1 VDRAVDIFPIITV
14 VAEPVTDSDPVRDGS
29 PRIPPDE
36 PRRDLALWGQ
46 GREARSAWVAP
57 RSLAPIITIQH
68 VALSPPLDPRLVL
81 MSAPT
86 SEQARRYRLL
96 RHRLLSQGDPRIIAV
111 TSPWGGDGTT
121 TCALNLALATAEDA
135 MTRVLLLDA
144 NLRRPSLAKILRFS
158 PTVSIIDNAVHVGCV
173 GPPYPVVSISST
185 TLHAAPLP
193 DAPFDGARLDRTLL
207 ATVLSELRE
216 AYDYIIIDAASVL
229 ESGDADVVAECSDGV
244 IVALRAG
251 RSKKREIQRAIAQL
265 APAPVLGSVLI
276 DA

>member
-1 VDRAVDIFPIITV
+1 VDRAVDTSPIIIL
-14 VAEPVTDSDPVRDGS
+14 VAEPLVDSDPVQA
-29 PRIPPDE
+29 PRVGQDE
-36 PRRDLALWGQ
+36 ARRDLALWRNGA
-46 GREARSAWVAP
+46 ETPSNWVAP
-57 RSLAPIITIQH
+57 RRVTPIITVDH
-68 VALSPPLDPRLVL
+68 VALSAPFDPRLVL
-81 MSAPT
+81 MSEPT
-86 SEQARRYRLL
+86 SERTRRYRLL
-96 RHRLLSQGDPRIIAV
+96 RHRLLSQGDPRIVAV
-111 TSPWGGDGTT
+111 TSPWGGDGKS

-158 PTVSIIDNAVHVGCV
+158 PTHSIIDNVVHVGSV
-173 GPPYPVVSISST
+173 GPPYPVVAISST
-185 TLHAAPLP
+185 TLHVAPLP

-216 AYDYIIIDAASVL
+216 AYDYIVIDAASVL
-229 ESGDADVVAECSDGV
+229 ESGDVDVVAECSDGV

-251 RSKKREIQRAIAQL
+251 RSKKRDIQRAVAQL

>member
-1 VDRAVDIFPIITV
+1 VDRAVDISPIITV
-14 VAEPVTDSDPVRDGS
+14 VAEPVVDADPVRGRS
-29 PRIPPDE
+29 PRVTQDE
-36 PRRDLALWGQ
+36 ARRDLALWGN
-46 GREARSAWVAP
+46 GAETRSDWVVP
-57 RSLAPIITIQH
+57 RTPIITVEQ
-68 VALSPPLDPRLVL
+68 VALSAPLDPRLVL
-81 MSAPT
+81 MNEPT
-86 SEQARRYRLL
+86 SERARRYRLL
-96 RHRLLSQGDPRIIAV
+96 RHRLLSQGDPRIVAV
-111 TSPWGGDGTT
+111 TSPWGGDGKT

-144 NLRRPSLAKILRFS
+144 NLRRPSLAKILCFS
-158 PTVSIIDNAVHVGCV
+158 PTHSIIDNVVHVGSM
-173 GPPYPVVSISST
+173 GPPYPVVFISST

-229 ESGDADVVAECSDGV
+229 ESGDVDVVAECSDGV

-251 RSKKREIQRAIAQL
+251 RSKKRDIRRAVAQL